1 MPLGALES
9 HDDSEA
15 GEQSSAPQMIHV
27 CTTACTDNVG
37 KFIYYE
43 RCYKYNCKSTTIQK
57 NEFLIYTVS
66 QKNRTPATFCNNSNS
81 PGSIA
86 IDFDK
91 NNR

>member
-1 MPLGALES
+1 MSKFRGKGQIPRLGS
-9 HDDSEA
+9 KFR
-15 GEQSSAPQMIHV
+15 GPRK
-27 CTTACTDNVG
+27 TVG
-37 KFIYYE
+37 S
-43 RCYKYNCKSTTIQK
+43 N
-57 NEFLIYTVS
+57 YTVS

>member
-1 MPLGALES
+1 MGRHSDGDEETEKASNTETEKQEPTQRRAFIGLRVDLPLSIECA
-9 HDDSEA
+9 
-15 GEQSSAPQMIHV
+15 SATQV
-27 CTTACTDNVG
+27 
-37 KFIYYE
+37 
-43 RCYKYNCKSTTIQK
+43 
-57 NEFLIYTVS
+57 YTVS